1 MKRLI
6 AGVVLGVSLSTMAHG
21 AGDPAAGEQ
30 KAAVCAACHGQGGGK
45 PMMASYPKLT
55 GLGEKYLY
63 RQLADIKSGDRA
75 VPEMTGILTNMTDQD
90 LKDLAAYFNK
100 QELVVNQANGDAE
113 LIAQGQAI
121 FRGGNMASGV
131 PACAGCHNPSGKG
144 NEPAGYPALG
154 GQNAEYIAKQLQA
167 YRDGT
172 RAGTANAGI
181 MVDVA
186 SKLTDAE
193 IEAVANYVSGL
204 H

>member
-1 MKRLI
+1 
-6 AGVVLGVSLSTMAHG
+6 
-21 AGDPAAGEQ
+21 
-30 KAAVCAACHGQGGGK
+30 
-45 PMMASYPKLT
+45 MMASYPKLT

-63 RQLADIKSGDRA
+63 RQLTDIKSGDRS
-75 VPEMTGILTNMTDQD
+75 VPEMTGILTSMTDQD

-131 PACAGCHNPSGKG
+131 PACSGCHNPSGKG

-154 GQNAEYIAKQLQA
+154 GQNAEYVAKQLQA
-167 YRDGT
+167 YREGT
-172 RAGTANAGI
+172 RATTANASI
-181 MVDVA
+181 MADVA

>member
-6 AGVVLGVSLSTMAHG
+6 AGVVLGVSLSAMAHG

-30 KAAVCAACHGQGGGK
+30 KAAVCAACHGQGGAK
-45 PMMASYPKLT
+45 PMMASYPKLA

-63 RQLADIKSGDRA
+63 RQLTDIKSGDRSI
-75 VPEMTGILTNMTDQD
+75 PEMTGLLTAMTDQD

-100 QELVVNQANGDAE
+100 QELVVNQANADEE

-154 GQNAEYIAKQLQA
+154 GQNAEYVAKQLQA

-172 RAGTANAGI
+172 RATTANASI
-181 MVDVA
+181 MADVA